1 MFGCR
6 LWCIITSMSVFEIG
20 MLLCFGA
27 AWPFSIYKSLRY
39 KEVRGKSLP
48 FLIIVL
54 TGYIS
59 GILHKILYNY
69 DAVVYL
75 YMLNGLMVTV
85 DIVLYVKYKQ

>member
-1 MFGCR
+1 
-6 LWCIITSMSVFEIG
+6 MSIFEIA

-54 TGYIS
+54 IGYIA
-59 GILHKILYNY
+59 GIIHKIFHNY

-75 YMLNGLMVTV
+75 YMLNGLMVAV
-85 DIVLYVKYKQ
+85 DIALYMRYKDKYAAHL

>member
-1 MFGCR
+1 
-6 LWCIITSMSVFEIG
+6 MSVFEIG

-59 GILHKILYNY
+59 GILHKMLYNY

>member
-1 MFGCR
+1 
-6 LWCIITSMSVFEIG
+6 MSIFEIS

-54 TGYIS
+54 FGYIA

-85 DIVLYVKYKQ
+85 DIILYMKYRQP

>member
-1 MFGCR
+1 
-6 LWCIITSMSVFEIG
+6 MSVFEIG

-27 AWPFSIYKSLRY
+27 AWPFSIYKSLRT
-39 KEVRGKSLP
+39 KDVRGKSLA
-48 FLIIVL
+48 FMIIVFA
-54 TGYIS
+54 GYVS

-85 DIVLYVKYKQ
+85 DIALYIRYKGRCAVQ